1 MLNPTFFKK
10 VSLTFSTFFKMFLH
24 FLFNII
30 FFINF
35 FSSFTSGR
43 APDVGNEARITAGPG
58 AGQRYGSGDTG

>member
-1 MLNPTFFKK
+1 
-10 VSLTFSTFFKMFLH
+10 MFQH